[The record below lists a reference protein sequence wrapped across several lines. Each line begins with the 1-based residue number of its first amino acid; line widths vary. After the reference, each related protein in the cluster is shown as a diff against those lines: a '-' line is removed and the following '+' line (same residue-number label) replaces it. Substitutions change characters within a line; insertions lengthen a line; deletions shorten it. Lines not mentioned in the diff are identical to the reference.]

1 MKKMIYTIVIIGGL
15 FFAGCN
21 LKEKYTRTVE
31 MPLPIS
37 NGQKLTVRTDVGSI
51 TICESNLPQP
61 KFKAEI
67 TGKGETVEDAQKVAE
82 RINIA
87 VENNVSGSVSLVIKK
102 PAEVKSDWFAV
113 NYMIYVPANVNL
125 DCKTDVGNININNIK
140 GDIVASC
147 DVGNINCANV
157 SGKLDLKADVGDIR
171 TDYTPAAGIT
181 NAKLSTDVGS
191 IHFKGPE
198 NMSASIEANTD
209 VGSIDS
215 NKPGVKK
222 KDGCEEKFDGT
233 VGKGEGDVRLRTDV
247 GSINIK

>member
-1 MKKMIYTIVIIGGL
+1 MLYTVVIIGGL

-31 MPLPIS
+31 TPFTIN
-37 NGQKLTVRTDVGSI
+37 NGQKLIVHTDVGSI
-51 TICESNLPQP
+51 TICESNLPQQ
-61 KFKAEI
+61 KFNAEI
-67 TGKGETVEDAQKVAE
+67 IGKGETVEDAQKVTE
-82 RINIA
+82 SISIVIENIGNGD
-87 VENNVSGSVSLVIKK
+87 VCLVIRK
-102 PAEVKSDWFAV
+102 PAEIKSSWYAV
-113 NYMIYVPANVNL
+113 DYMIYVPANVNL
-125 DCKTDVGNININNIK
+125 ECKTDVGNININSIK

-157 SGKLDLKADVGDIR
+157 SGKLDLKTDVGDIR

-198 NMSASIEANTD
+198 NMSANIEANTD

-222 KDGCEEKFDGT
+222 KDCCSQKFHGT
-233 VGKGEGDVRLRTDV
+233 AGQGEGDVKLQTDV